1 MNDQSDLK
9 GENLNEKFKILL
21 DEDNEIK
28 KWNEG
33 LLIKSLI
40 LLPVIIF
47 IIGLFIVNKPENLKD
62 VLFLFLYPLVL
73 ILIGL
78 IVLFVMRNN
87 MLMSICT
94 MHIVMLIPAFDRCSK
109 RIIDIKAVIT
119 LVHGR

>member
-1 MNDQSDLK
+1 MTDQSDLK

-40 LLPVIIF
+40 LLPVILF

-73 ILIGL
+73 ISIGL
-78 IVLFVMRNN
+78 IVLFAMRNN
-87 MLMSICT
+87 L
-94 MHIVMLIPAFDRCSK
+94 K
-109 RIIDIKAVIT
+109 
-119 LVHGR
+119 